1 MRTTT
6 VRHRPHSA
14 GLQASLPSAAAILLA
29 TQAATVWAGDT
40 PAGLFV
46 APATFSVSVEE
57 NLLPGGNVFKD
68 GQVVNTGDVG
78 AVPSA
83 QRLHTTEHSSN
94 FSGRSTQIEQGFA
107 SAQADNTGNGGVG
120 VTNWLAITPGVNVT
134 SQLAA
139 KAVWTQTF
147 TNTGS
152 TGIKLSLSLH
162 IPDME
167 VGLIGVPP
175 NRTGPSDTETAL
187 TQVDLATSINRADGT
202 LEHGG
207 DFTFGMKV
215 SEKQF
220 ALGTGPNVTTFSNF
234 AVVDPFSSGKLPIN
248 PFLTLKDNG
257 SESVPKF
264 TIDKLSFT
272 QTLGTLH
279 PGDILSYVYTL
290 TAEGTTHGA
299 EQGYLAF
306 LGDPFDFTASGG
318 GFEVTAAT
326 APEPASWVLSM
337 LGLVLIAVNRWR
349 APQAVRAGQRRVP
362 ALP

>member
-6 VRHRPHSA
+6 VGHRPHSS

-29 TQAATVWAGDT
+29 TQAATVSAGDL

-46 APATFSVSVEE
+46 VPATFSISVEE

-68 GQVVNTGDVG
+68 GQVVDTGQPG
-78 AVPSA
+78 AVPSV

-94 FSGRSTQIEQGFA
+94 FSGRSTRIGQGFA
-107 SAQADNTGNGGVG
+107 SAQADKTGNGGVG
-120 VTNWLAITPGVNVT
+120 VTNWLAITPGVDVT

-139 KAVWTQTF
+139 KALWTQTF

-152 TGIKLSLSLH
+152 TDIKLSLNLH
-162 IPDME
+162 VPDME

-175 NRTGPSDTETAL
+175 NRSRPSDTETAL
-187 TQVDLATSINRADGT
+187 TQVDLATAINRADGT
-202 LEHGG
+202 LEHDG

-248 PFLTLKDNG
+248 PFATLKDNG
-257 SESVPKF
+257 NESVPKF

-306 LGDPFDFTASGG
+306 LGIRSTSPR
-318 GFEVTAAT
+318 AA
-326 APEPASWVLSM
+326 
-337 LGLVLIAVNRWR
+337 
-349 APQAVRAGQRRVP
+349 AGSS
-362 ALP
+362 